1 MELWYN
7 KNTAPTFDIKT
18 SKSILHP
25 FTFGNYKGHTL
36 NVYQGCQH
44 RCGYCYATYEWSPEF
59 YDKIYAKNNAPEL
72 LENEIKNWRSGTI
85 EPVMISSATDAYQPA
100 ELKYEL
106 TRKCIRVLQKYNIP
120 YYVFTKS
127 TLISRDLTLHEK
139 YKNNC
144 FVVWSITTYDENIR
158 RCLEPG
164 TPPVSVM
171 FKIMKNFANR
181 GIRTAVNIDPIIPLI
196 TDSLAD
202 IDTII
207 TNCQTAGVK
216 NVFGAFLRIRFDIW
230 QRIKVIFKL
239 LNKESDLLIEQY
251 NKLYN
256 FTDPIRHNYN
266 LKIDR
271 NYEISFLHDL
281 EKKVRETG
289 MSVGFPSLKG
299 ISYGKRSIF
308 KNVDRNQ
315 LALTD
320 YF

>member
-7 KNTAPTFDIKT
+7 KNTAPAFDIKT

-25 FTFGNYKGHTL
+25 FTFENHRGHTL

-72 LENEIKNWRSGTI
+72 LENEIKKWRSGTV

-106 TRKCIRVLQKYNIP
+106 TRKCIKILQKYNIP

-127 TLISRDLTLHEK
+127 TLISRDLELHER

-144 FVVWSITTYDENIR
+144 FIVWSVTTCDEDIR

-164 TPPVSVM
+164 TPPASTM
-171 FKIMKNFANR
+171 FKIMRNFLNK
-181 GIRTAVNIDPIIPLI
+181 GIRIAVNIDPIVPLI
-196 TDSLAD
+196 TDSLEN
-202 IDTII
+202 IDTIV
-207 TNCQTAGVK
+207 TNCQTVGVK
-216 NVFGAFLRIRFDIW
+216 NIFGAFLRIRFDIW
-230 QRIKVIFKL
+230 QRIKIIFKL
-239 LNKESDLLIEQY
+239 LNKESDLLIGHY

-256 FTDPIRHNYN
+256 FTEPIPHNYN
-266 LKIDR
+266 LKIDK
-271 NYEISFLHDL
+271 NYEMRFLQNL
-281 EKKVRETG
+281 EKKIRENG

-299 ISYGKRSIF
+299 IGYGKRSKF
-308 KNVDRNQ
+308 KNVDKNQ
-315 LALTD
+315 LALTK
-320 YF
+320 YI